1 MSLPISRLVIAIPM
15 LLASLFSYQSV
26 SASPPV
32 ERIVFQFKG
41 RCNAQQANIRAL
53 LSPLP
58 GVQAVDLSSVPGHAL
73 IDIDTGMLSP
83 QDLIE
88 TVGRLGHDEDAC
100 LIEPMQS
107 CISANPFGH
116 VDRPSA
122 IHTGMGH

>member
-1 MSLPISRLVIAIPM
+1 M

-32 ERIVFQFKG
+32 ERIVLQFKG
-41 RCNAQQANIRAL
+41 RCNVQQANIRAL

-58 GVQAVDLSSVPGHAL
+58 GVLAIDLSSVPGHAL

-83 QDLIE
+83 QDVIE
-88 TVGRLGHDEDAC
+88 TVRRLGHDEDAC
-100 LIEPMQS
+100 LMEPMQS

-116 VDRPSA
+116 VDHPSA
-122 IHTGMGH
+122 THTSMEY

>member
-1 MSLPISRLVIAIPM
+1 MSLPISRLVMLIPM

-32 ERIVFQFKG
+32 ERIVILFKG
-41 RCNAQQANIRAL
+41 RCNAQQANIRGL

-83 QDLIE
+83 QDLVE
-88 TVGRLGHDEDAC
+88 AVRRLKQDDDAC
-100 LIEPMQS
+100 LMESMQS

-122 IHTGMGH
+122 IHTGMWR